1 MIYSN
6 MYYKIIY
13 IMVIV
18 VSNYNYFKNYI
29 INKYLS
35 VSVLSLS
42 LYIYITLKKIYNY
55 M

>member
-1 MIYSN
+1 

-18 VSNYNYFKNYI
+18 VSNNYNYFKNYI

-42 LYIYITLKKIYNY
+42 IYIYITLKKIYNY
-55 M
+55 I